1 MNIFF
6 EYIFIKKI
14 DLYLLKKF
22 THNFFMFFFIIL
34 SALFLIEFVEL
45 LRRTA
50 ENPNVDSHYY
60 VLYLA
65 FLKISGSVSYVIPV
79 LIYFT
84 TMYSCWRLNRSREMV
99 IIQNSGMSSYRILY
113 PFILFSLILSLLY
126 LLLNPFLSHGTNMYE
141 KIDQQL
147 FRGELSKSTLYKSGV
162 WLRQGSDQNKIVI
175 RASNYISDDSLFE
188 DVTFYIFTKKN
199 NFVERI
205 DTEKAILKENYWQMT
220 KATINR
226 PNKRVVKIEEY
237 TLTTNLSVKKIENS
251 FLDPKSMSIW
261 KLPSFIKLLKQSGF
275 SSTKHE
281 IYLYKTCILPIFLIG
296 LVLLGGP
303 FTMKFTKTIGKSAY
317 LILIGTFLGFLIY
330 ALSEYIYNLG
340 IANKLPTWLASMA
353 PSFIT
358 IMMGVY
364 FIIYF
369 ENEN

>member
-1 MNIFF
+1 
-6 EYIFIKKI
+6 
-14 DLYLLKKF
+14 
-22 THNFFMFFFIIL
+22 
-34 SALFLIEFVEL
+34 
-45 LRRTA
+45 
-50 ENPNVDSHYY
+50 
-60 VLYLA
+60 
-65 FLKISGSVSYVIPV
+65 
-79 LIYFT
+79 
-84 TMYSCWRLNRSREMV
+84 MV

-147 FRGELSKSTLYKSGV
+147 FRGELSKSTLNKSGV